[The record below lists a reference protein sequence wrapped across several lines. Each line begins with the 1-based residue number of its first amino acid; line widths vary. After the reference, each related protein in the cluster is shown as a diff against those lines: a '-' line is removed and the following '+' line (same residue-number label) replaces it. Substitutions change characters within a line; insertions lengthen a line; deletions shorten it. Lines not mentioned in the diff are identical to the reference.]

1 MLRLSRT
8 SKIVLGIIVAIVLAF
23 MYIPLALVVLNSFN
37 AARIVSWPVT
47 GFSLE
52 WWGKAFTSEPVRAAL
67 LNSVLVASGA
77 TVIAVIL
84 GTLVAFALQRYSFF
98 GQRAV
103 NLLVVLPIALPG
115 IVTGVALNNT
125 YNQIL
130 EPIGIQ
136 VGFYGMIIAHGT
148 FCIVMVFNNVL
159 ARLRRMNPGIEE
171 ASKDLGAS
179 PWQTF
184 LLVTLPQFRSALIAG
199 AILAFALSFDEVYV
213 TIFTAPPGVDTL
225 PLWIM
230 NQMARPNEAN
240 VVNVVATVVIVA
252 SFISEGRSTSATDAA
267 HEGFAGHG
275 ARDIWGTAG
284 GCSHTFSCLHGL
296 STIKGVR

>member
-1 MLRLSRT
+1 MLRLSRA
-8 SKIVLGIIVAIVLAF
+8 SRIVLGVIVAIILAY
-23 MYIPLALVVLNSFN
+23 MYIPLMLVVLNSFN
-37 AARIVSWPVT
+37 STRIASWPVA
-47 GFSLE
+47 GFSLQ
-52 WWGKAFTSEPVRAAL
+52 WWGRAFTSEPVRDAL
-67 LNSVLVASGA
+67 LNSVLVATGA
-77 TVIAVIL
+77 TAISLVL
-84 GTLVAFALQRYSFF
+84 GTLVSFALQRHRFF

-115 IVTGVALNNT
+115 IVTGVALSNT

-136 VGFYGMIIAHGT
+136 VGFWGMIIAHGT

-159 ARLRRMNPGIEE
+159 ARLRRMNPGLEE
-171 ASKDLGAS
+171 ASRDLGAT

-184 LLVTLPQFRSALIAG
+184 RLVTFPQFRTALVAG

-240 VVNVVATVVIVA
+240 VVNVVATVVILA
-252 SFISEGRSTSATDAA
+252 SFIPVWVSQRLS
-267 HEGFAGHG
+267 
-275 ARDIWGTAG
+275 RDIGDRG
-284 GCSHTFSCLHGL
+284 
-296 STIKGVR
+296 

>member
-1 MLRLSRT
+1 MLRLSLT
-8 SKIVLGIIVAIVLAF
+8 AKIVLGVIVAAILAF
-23 MYIPLALVVLNSFN
+23 MYVPLMLVVLNSFN
-37 AARIVSWPVT
+37 AARIASWPVR

-67 LNSVLVASGA
+67 LNSVLVATGA
-77 TVIAVIL
+77 TAIALVL
-84 GTLVAFALQRYSFF
+84 GTLVAFALQRYDFF
-98 GQRAV
+98 GKRAV

-130 EPIGIQ
+130 EPIGIH
-136 VGFYGMIIAHGT
+136 VGFFGMIIAHGT

-159 ARLRRMNPGIEE
+159 ARLRRLNPGVEE
-171 ASKDLGAS
+171 ASKDLGAT

-184 LLVTLPQFRSALIAG
+184 RMVTFPQFRSAFIAG
-199 AILAFALSFDEVYV
+199 GILAFALSFDEVYV

-240 VVNVVATVVIVA
+240 VVNVVATVVILA
-252 SFISEGRSTSATDAA
+252 SFIPVWVSQRLGREID
-267 HEGFAGHG
+267 ERG
-275 ARDIWGTAG
+275 
-284 GCSHTFSCLHGL
+284 
-296 STIKGVR
+296 

>member
-1 MLRLSRT
+1 MLRLSRA
-8 SKIVLGIIVAIVLAF
+8 SKAVLGIVVAVILAF
-23 MYIPLALVVLNSFN
+23 LYIPLALVVLNSFN
-37 AARIVSWPVT
+37 AARLASWPVAE
-47 GFSLE
+47 FSVE
-52 WWGKAFTSEPVRAAL
+52 WWVKAFQSEPVRAAL
-67 LNSVLVASGA
+67 LNSVLVAAGA
-77 TVIAVIL
+77 TVIAIVL

-98 GQRAV
+98 GKQTV

-130 EPIGIQ
+130 EPAGIQ
-136 VGFYGMIIAHGT
+136 VGYFGMIIAHAT

-159 ARLRRMNPGIEE
+159 ARLRRLNPSIEE
-171 ASKDLGAS
+171 ASQDLGAT

-184 LLVTLPQFRSALIAG
+184 RLVTFPQFRSALIAG

-230 NQMARPNEAN
+230 NQLARPNEGN
-240 VVNVVATVVIVA
+240 VVNVVATVVILA
-252 SFISEGRSTSATDAA
+252 SFIPVWVSQRLGRDVT
-267 HEGFAGHG
+267 E
-275 ARDIWGTAG
+275 RD
-284 GCSHTFSCLHGL
+284 
-296 STIKGVR
+296 

>member
-1 MLRLSRT
+1 MLRLSLT
-8 SKIVLGIIVAIVLAF
+8 AKIVLGVIVAAILAF
-23 MYIPLALVVLNSFN
+23 MYVPLMLVVLNSFN
-37 AARIVSWPVT
+37 AARIASWPVR

-67 LNSVLVASGA
+67 LNSVLVATGA
-77 TVIAVIL
+77 TAIALVL
-84 GTLVAFALQRYSFF
+84 GTLVAFALQRYDFF
-98 GQRAV
+98 GKRAV

-130 EPIGIQ
+130 EPIGIH
-136 VGFYGMIIAHGT
+136 VGFFGMIIAHGT
-148 FCIVMVFNNVL
+148 FCIVMVFNNIL
-159 ARLRRMNPGIEE
+159 ARLRRLNPGVEE
-171 ASKDLGAS
+171 ASKDLGAT

-184 LLVTLPQFRSALIAG
+184 RMVTFPQFRSAFIAG
-199 AILAFALSFDEVYV
+199 GILAFALSFDEVYV

-240 VVNVVATVVIVA
+240 VVNVVATVVILA
-252 SFISEGRSTSATDAA
+252 SFIPVWVSQRLGREID
-267 HEGFAGHG
+267 ERG
-275 ARDIWGTAG
+275 
-284 GCSHTFSCLHGL
+284 
-296 STIKGVR
+296 

>member
-8 SKIVLGIIVAIVLAF
+8 SKVVLGVIVAVVLAF

-37 AARIVSWPVT
+37 AARIVSWPVS

-52 WWGKAFTSEPVRAAL
+52 WWDKAFTSEPVRAAL

-252 SFISEGRSTSATDAA
+252 SFIPVWISQRLGKEVD
-267 HEGFAGHG
+267 E
-275 ARDIWGTAG
+275 RD
-284 GCSHTFSCLHGL
+284 
-296 STIKGVR
+296 

>member
-1 MLRLSRT
+1 MLRLSLL
-8 SKIVLGIIVAIVLAF
+8 SKTILGVLVGVILIF
-23 MYIPLALVVLNSFN
+23 MYVPLMLVVLNSFN
-37 AARIVSWPVT
+37 AARIVSWPVSN
-47 GFSLE
+47 FSLE
-52 WWGKAFTSEPVRAAL
+52 WWGKAFTSQPVRDAL
-67 LNSVLVASGA
+67 LNSALVAVGA
-77 TVIAVIL
+77 TAIALVL

-115 IVTGVALNNT
+115 IVTGVALSNT

-136 VGFYGMIIAHGT
+136 VGFFGMIIAHGT

-159 ARLRRMNPGIEE
+159 ARLRRLNPSIEE
-171 ASKDLGAS
+171 ASKDLGAT

-184 LLVTLPQFRSALIAG
+184 RMVTFPQFRSAFVAG
-199 AILAFALSFDEVYV
+199 GILAFALSFDEVYV

-240 VVNVVATVVIVA
+240 VVNVVATVVILA
-252 SFISEGRSTSATDAA
+252 SFIPVWVSQR
-267 HEGFAGHG
+267 
-275 ARDIWGTAG
+275 
-284 GCSHTFSCLHGL
+284 L
-296 STIKGVR
+296 SREIDERG

>member
-8 SKIVLGIIVAIVLAF
+8 SKTILGILVAAILVF
-23 MYIPLALVVLNSFN
+23 MYVPLLLVVLNSFN
-37 AARIVSWPVT
+37 GARIASWPVSS
-47 GFSLE
+47 FSLE
-52 WWGKAFTSEPVRAAL
+52 WWGKAFASEPVRAAL
-67 LNSVLVASGA
+67 LNSILVAAGA
-77 TVIAVIL
+77 TAIALVL

-115 IVTGVALNNT
+115 IVTGVALSNT

-136 VGFYGMIIAHGT
+136 VGFFGMIIAHGT

-159 ARLRRMNPGIEE
+159 ARLRRSNPGIEE
-171 ASKDLGAS
+171 ASRDLGAT

-184 LLVTLPQFRSALIAG
+184 RLVTFPQFRSAFIAG
-199 AILAFALSFDEVYV
+199 GILAFALSFDEVYV

-240 VVNVVATVVIVA
+240 VVNVVATVVILA
-252 SFISEGRSTSATDAA
+252 SFIPVWVSQRLGRDLAD
-267 HEGFAGHG
+267 
-275 ARDIWGTAG
+275 RD
-284 GCSHTFSCLHGL
+284 
-296 STIKGVR
+296 